1 MKLSTDETLEIVQK
15 LIELLQMPKYITSF
29 TVDCSLESGL
39 KVNCNYI
46 PESSTSRDIV
56 EF

>member
-1 MKLSTDETLEIVQK
+1 MKLNTDETLEIVQK

-29 TVDCSLESGL
+29 TVDWSLESGL